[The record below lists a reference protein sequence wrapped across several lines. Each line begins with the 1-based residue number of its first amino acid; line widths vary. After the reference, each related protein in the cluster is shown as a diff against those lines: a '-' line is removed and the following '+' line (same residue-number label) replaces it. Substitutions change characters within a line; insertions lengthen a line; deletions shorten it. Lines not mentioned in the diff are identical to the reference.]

1 MFTHT
6 ETQQKSSFINQEV
19 ANVITDLGSSI
30 LPEFSH
36 NILHEVSEQHLK
48 VSYILEHTEEYK
60 PILTE
65 PISEVLCSFLQ
76 FYIVANF
83 IFPYHSNPPAEEIPL
98 IQKSLSFK
106 IHTNNTSK
114 STTISPD
121 SILSQI
127 SFDAITIATPLKSV
141 ISNLISGQLRH
152 HSIID
157 LRKPFTLSFSATFN
171 IQFDLTKLN
180 YHLTTNLPVISD
192 ISQLYS
198 ILNLYYT
205 STITNILPGNQPT
218 DLKLAVVHIKNPQNR
233 TSKASI
239 STSLIT
245 SNMNPITLST
255 PFIKYLC
262 NTQYTNP
269 DFGTICEVDHQKL
282 NALPNLQECPLKYHK
297 QSPTNSTT
305 AIYELVP
312 NKPTQ
317 EKFCKHVLSYIN
329 LFNNLYGEQ
338 GLKLSIELVL
348 KEETNVELE
357 ITPMTE
363 LPLKKVHS
371 SELYPNTDVQ
381 EILFDVCSL
390 PKQNLLSRMLFKKRT
405 DSQIEKVLSKY
416 NIYLHITPS
425 QNISKSTLPSI
436 QTSQIIATQDDS
448 TTESQAESMEH
459 TRSTTCLGNIA
470 KQSSEIHQAIGIKET
485 AIHIFPDSTTET
497 PSQTQLQPSTSQ
509 AVTPITRR
517 DFSST
522 IASSSLQK
530 KREPLTTQTS
540 HYTRTGEQGT
550 PTLKKATKPLQTN
563 KLIHKNHYKKNMIF
577 AFIGISIFTI
587 SSILA
592 YYALSNKFLTNYT
605 DTKIN
610 QVVIL
615 GILCLGIIALI
626 GTTLYYYIKAPNN
639 LTESTTNIQQNT
651 AINK

>member
-1 MFTHT
+1 MFTPT

-19 ANVITDLGSSI
+19 GRVITDLGSSI
-30 LPEFSH
+30 LPGFSH
-36 NILHEVSEQHLK
+36 NILHEVSEQFLK
-48 VSYILEHTEEYK
+48 VSYILEHTEEDK
-60 PILTE
+60 PIVTE
-65 PISEVLCSFLQ
+65 PICKVLCNFLQ

-114 STTISPD
+114 SITINPG

-127 SFDAITIATPLKSV
+127 SFDTITIATPLKSV
-141 ISNLISGQLRH
+141 ISNLISDQLRH

-157 LRKPFTLSFSATFN
+157 LRKPFTLSFSAIFDM
-171 IQFDLTKLN
+171 QFDLAKLN
-180 YHLTTNLPVISD
+180 YHLTTNLPVIKD
-192 ISQLYS
+192 TSQLYS

-218 DLKLAVVHIKNPQNR
+218 DLKLAVIHIKNPQSR
-233 TSKASI
+233 TSQASI
-239 STSLIT
+239 STSLVT
-245 SNMNPITLST
+245 SNINPTT
-255 PFIKYLC
+255 FIKYLC
-262 NTQYTNP
+262 NTQYTHP
-269 DFGTICEVDHQKL
+269 DFGIICEVDHKKL

-348 KEETNVELE
+348 KEETTVELK
-357 ITPMTE
+357 INPTTE
-363 LPLKKVHS
+363 LSLKKVHS
-371 SELYPNTDVQ
+371 LELYPNIDLQ
-381 EILFDVCSL
+381 EILFDICSL
-390 PKQNLLSRMLFKKRT
+390 PKQNFLSRMFSKKHI
-405 DSQIEKVLSKY
+405 DLQIEQVLSKY

-425 QNISKSTLPSI
+425 QNISKSTLPSR

-459 TRSTTCLGNIA
+459 TRSTTCLDDID
-470 KQSSEIHQAIGIKET
+470 KQSSSIDQAIRFKET

-497 PSQTQLQPSTSQ
+497 PSQTQPSTSQ

-517 DFSST
+517 DSSST

-530 KREPLTTQTS
+530 KREPFTTQTS

-550 PTLKKATKPLQTN
+550 PTLRKATKPLQTN

-615 GILCLGIIALI
+615 GILCLSIIALI

-651 AINK
+651 TAINK